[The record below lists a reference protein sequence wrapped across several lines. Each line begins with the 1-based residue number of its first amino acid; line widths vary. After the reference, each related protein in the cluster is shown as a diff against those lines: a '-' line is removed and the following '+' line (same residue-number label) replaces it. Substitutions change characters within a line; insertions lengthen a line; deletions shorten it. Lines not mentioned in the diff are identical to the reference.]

1 MTSID
6 NQALF
11 QELSEYERSQVRLTM
26 DEKTASPLQ
35 IVQAHMIREDTQYMR
50 DYVLNDSGDLEEL
63 RFYSVHVKNTDHT
76 L

>member
-1 MTSID
+1 MSID

-11 QELSEYERSQVRLTM
+11 QELSNYERNHVKLTM
-26 DEKTASPLQ
+26 DEKIVSPLQ

-50 DYVLNDSGDLEEL
+50 DYILNESGDLEEL
-63 RFYSVHVKNTDHT
+63 RFYSVHV